1 MTIREM
7 LDSKY
12 AYYMDHGPINIVAL
26 GDSVTFGA
34 FEDKIHDFD
43 AVYWN
48 QLAMMLRAYGS
59 CVTVNMLQA
68 GFGGVTA
75 GWALERLDRH
85 VLCHH
90 PDLVIV
96 CFGLNDVNWP
106 LETFVK
112 SLSGIFDRCLEA
124 GAQVIYM
131 TPNMMNTVVPEGVP
145 PTYYG
150 LKTARYQNG
159 GRVDEYLEAA
169 RQVARERDIP
179 ICDCYAIWK
188 EMSKTQDIN
197 LLLAN
202 NCNHPIRE
210 MHTLFARELYKTI
223 MGEECPQMAVE
234 EPSDEADPTLF
245 AEYRK

>member
-1 MTIREM
+1 MTVREM
-7 LDSKY
+7 LDSGY
-12 AYYMDHGPINIVAL
+12 SYYMDHGPINIVAL

-34 FEDKIHDFD
+34 FEDHAHDFD

-48 QLAMMLRAYGS
+48 QLHQMLKAYGS

-68 GFGGVTA
+68 GFGGITA
-75 GWALERLDRH
+75 GWALKNLDRH

-96 CFGLNDVNWP
+96 CYGLNDVNWP
-106 LETFVK
+106 LETFVD
-112 SLSGIFDRCLEA
+112 SLGAIFDRCLEA
-124 GAQVIYM
+124 GSQVIYM

-150 LKTARYQNG
+150 LKTARYQNE
-159 GRVDEYLEAA
+159 GRVDEFMDAA
-169 RQVARERDIP
+169 RQVAKERNIP
-179 ICDCYAIWK
+179 VCDCYAIWK

-210 MHTLFARELYKTI
+210 MHTLFARELYKVI
-223 MGEECPQMAVE
+223 MGEEAPRMIAEQ
-234 EPSDEADPTLF
+234 PSDGVDPTLF
-245 AEYRK
+245 SADRT